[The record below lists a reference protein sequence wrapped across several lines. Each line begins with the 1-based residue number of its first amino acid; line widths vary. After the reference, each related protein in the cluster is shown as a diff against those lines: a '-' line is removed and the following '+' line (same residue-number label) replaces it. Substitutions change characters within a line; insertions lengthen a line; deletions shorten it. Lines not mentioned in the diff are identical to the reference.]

1 MPQARTEKLITIRSI
16 GEKGSKFWIK
26 DTEDEFYS
34 GFTEYQGTPNS
45 EYQMLKNGNHNDAFQ
60 EGDQAL
66 IEYTKTAGTDKEGND
81 VIYKNIKGIY
91 PADTS
96 PKSSRTQSPRTE
108 ANRGQSARST
118 EDSIIRQVAFKG
130 AIEMAVAGKIDLV
143 AIEKYTNAFERIIQ
157 GHSSPASEPQEELP
171 TIQRDD
177 EPPVDSFEE
186 PPLSD
191 SEIESVPF

>member
-1 MPQARTEKLITIRSI
+1 MPQARIEKLITIKSI
-16 GEKGSKFWIK
+16 GEKGNKFWIK
-26 DTEDEFYS
+26 DTDGEFYS
-34 GFTEYQGTPNS
+34 GFTEYQGTPNT

-91 PADTS
+91 PADMS
-96 PKSSRTQSPRTE
+96 PKSARVESPRTE

-130 AIEMAVAGKIDLV
+130 AVEMAVVGKIDVV

-157 GHSSPASEPQEELP
+157 GHSSLAPEPKEELP
-171 TIQRDD
+171 TIQTD
-177 EPPVDSFEE
+177 EPPIESFEE

-191 SEIESVPF
+191 SEVGGM